1 MGKPTGFM
9 EKGRRSPERIPVIE
23 RIGNS
28 REFYKGWTERQ
39 ARDQGARCMNCA
51 VPFCHM
57 GCPLGNLIPQWN
69 DFVYR
74 GQWESALEA
83 LHSTNNFPE
92 FTGRICPAPCEASC
106 VLAINQDPV
115 TIEYIEKAISDRGW
129 KEGWILPQPPT
140 IRTGKKVAVVGS
152 GPAGLAVAQQ
162 LNRAG
167 HTVTV
172 FERDERIG
180 GILRFGIPDFK
191 LEKHVVER
199 RVDQMEQEGV
209 EFVTR
214 IHIGESLPV
223 RELLANFDAIC
234 VTGGSTVPR
243 DLDVPGR
250 DLDGIHFAMDYL
262 TQQNRLVAGE
272 TVPIEDRIT
281 AEGKRVVILGGG
293 DTGADCLGTAHRQ
306 GAEVVNQFEIMPEPP
321 SERLSDNPW
330 PEWPR
335 VLMTSAAHEEG
346 GIRDYNILTNH
357 FSGNNDVV
365 QRLHGVRLE
374 SGPPDDSSPPSM
386 TEVAGSEFEIEADL
400 VLLAMGFLHP
410 ERTGMLADLEVEL
423 DPRGNVATDEDK
435 MTSVQGVFA
444 AGDMARGQSLVVWA
458 LAEGRE
464 AARGIDQYL
473 MGKTNLPRV
482 LTSA

>member
-1 MGKPTGFM
+1 MAASMGKPSGFM
-9 EKGRRSPERIPVIE
+9 EKGRRPPERIPVIE

-69 DFVYR
+69 DLVYR

-129 KEGWILPQPPT
+129 KEGWIVPQPPT

-152 GPAGLAVAQQ
+152 GPAGLAAAQQ

-214 IHIGESLPV
+214 VHIGKSLPV
-223 RELLANFDAIC
+223 QELIANFDAIC

-272 TVPIEDRIT
+272 RVPIEERIT
-281 AEGKRVVILGGG
+281 AKVNGE
-293 DTGADCLGTAHRQ
+293 TPAD
-306 GAEVVNQFEIMPEPP
+306 
-321 SERLSDNPW
+321 S
-330 PEWPR
+330 
-335 VLMTSAAHEEG
+335 
-346 GIRDYNILTNH
+346 
-357 FSGNNDVV
+357 
-365 QRLHGVRLE
+365 
-374 SGPPDDSSPPSM
+374 
-386 TEVAGSEFEIEADL
+386 
-400 VLLAMGFLHP
+400 
-410 ERTGMLADLEVEL
+410 
-423 DPRGNVATDEDK
+423 
-435 MTSVQGVFA
+435 
-444 AGDMARGQSLVVWA
+444 
-458 LAEGRE
+458 
-464 AARGIDQYL
+464 
-473 MGKTNLPRV
+473 
-482 LTSA
+482 